1 MFGLLGTGIVVYLLI
16 WWVTIFSVLPW
27 GNRPAES
34 VTPGT
39 VESAPA
45 KPRLLLKFGI
55 TTVLAG
61 AIWLVVFFLVKSDI
75 ISFHDM
81 AQRMPIQ

>member
-1 MFGLLGTGIVVYLLI
+1 MDPATGIVVYLLI
-16 WWVTIFSVLPW
+16 WWVALFSVLPW
-27 GNRPAES
+27 GNRPAET

-55 TTVLAG
+55 TTILAAVIWLG
-61 AIWLVVFFLVKSDI
+61 VYWLVVSDI

>member
-1 MFGLLGTGIVVYLLI
+1 MDLATGIVVYLLI
-16 WWVTIFSVLPW
+16 WWVALFSVLPW
-27 GNRPAES
+27 GNRPADD

-45 KPRLLLKFGI
+45 RPRLLLKFGI
-55 TTVLAG
+55 TSVLAG
-61 AIWLVVFFLVKSDI
+61 VIWLGVYWLVASDI

-81 AQRMPIQ
+81 AQRMPIE